1 MPMFAIEVIMISQ
14 LFTRQHQVT
23 VVEVR
28 LMMAIIGSIEM
39 ELMEL
44 GTAGQIPDLIR
55 LPVKQVRAC
64 YKSVSVSDSF
74 YLINKN
80 GI

>member
-1 MPMFAIEVIMISQ
+1 MPMFAIEVILISQ

-23 VVEVR
+23 AVEVR

-44 GTAGQIPDLIR
+44 GTAGQIPVPAG

-64 YKSVSVSDSF
+64 YSSVSVSDSF

>member
-1 MPMFAIEVIMISQ
+1 MFAIKVILMSQ

-23 VVEVR
+23 IVEVR

-44 GTAGQIPDLIR
+44 GTAGQIPVLIG

-64 YKSVSVSDSF
+64 YKSVTVSNSF